1 MTRRTGFSRG
11 GDDPATQDVKTVA
24 AAVERT
30 RRMVASRLAVYGRQ
44 SDTEQVLTD
53 VLSIVW
59 ERTAVSGR
67 ADEATLGQYANGTAQ
82 HMVRQHIATLSR
94 RREVFHDDA
103 VHSEL
108 ADPTAPDMLDRVS
121 ARDEARAIA
130 QHVRA
135 TVGEATWAKV
145 VARFVSDGP
154 ASEISATTIWWVQQ
168 VAAVVR
174 AAVQLASEDPWLG
187 VDEVQDR
194 CVRACT
200 VGPAA
205 SAQRRARAERQT
217 TLLRLVAW
225 RVFRD
230 ERFSW

>member
-1 MTRRTGFSRG
+1 MIRYTGFSRG

-44 SDTEQVLTD
+44 ADTDQLLTD

-82 HMVRQHIATLSR
+82 HMVRQHIATLAR
-94 RREVFHDDA
+94 RREVFHDDTA
-103 VHSEL
+103 HPEI
-108 ADPTAPDMLDRVS
+108 ADPIAPDMLDRVS

-130 QHVRA
+130 RHVRA
-135 TVGEATWAKV
+135 TVSESTWAKV
-145 VARFVSDGP
+145 VARFVSGGP
-154 ASEISATTIWWVQQ
+154 ASEISAATTWWVQQ
-168 VAAVVR
+168 VATVVR
-174 AAVQLASEDPWLG
+174 AAVQLASEEPWLG
-187 VDEVQDR
+187 VAEVQER
-194 CVRACT
+194 CVRPRT
-200 VGPAA
+200 VGASA
-205 SAQRRARAERQT
+205 SAQRRARAERET